1 SAHTSSTSPVGP
13 QSRGW
18 AQNSTACCVATRCC
32 PTGRAAT
39 PWCTRSS
46 TSNGRRC
53 ATICD
58 TAWTATADGGRMPSA
73 TADLLAGVGR
83 VCLALAEGTEG
94 LTHGGET
101 WFVRRRSFAKFVDPE
116 KHRLDER
123 HVAFWAAAPSGDR
136 QELVAE
142 DPQRFFVPRFG
153 GYDWVGM
160 RLDLQPDGC
169 DWQEV

>member
-1 SAHTSSTSPVGP
+1 M
-13 QSRGW
+13 
-18 AQNSTACCVATRCC
+18 
-32 PTGRAAT
+32 
-39 PWCTRSS
+39 
-46 TSNGRRC
+46 
-53 ATICD
+53 
-58 TAWTATADGGRMPSA
+58 GRMPPA
-73 TADLLAGVGR
+73 TDDLLAEVR
-83 VCLALAEGTEG
+83 RLCLVLPEVTEG

-123 HVAFWAAAPSGDR
+123 HVAFWAAAAPGAR

-160 RLDLQPDGC
+160 RLDVPPDGP
-169 DWQEV
+169 DWQEVAEILTDAYRQVAPKFLIARLD